1 MRNLTAKQNE
11 KLFIPKF
18 MDAKD
23 LETLKKDVERE
34 FYEVS
39 KAIDSLKAEIKA
51 LSSP

>member
-1 MRNLTAKQNE
+1 MRNLNAKQNE
-11 KLFIPKF
+11 KLYIPKF

-39 KAIDSLKAEIKA
+39 KAIDLLKAEIKVLTA
-51 LSSP
+51 P